1 MRLRSLA
8 DPRGAIAEARDGET
22 GAVTAEFA
30 VALPAV
36 VGVLALCLG
45 AVGAVSTHTILT
57 SVAVDSARVWARGE
71 SWDAVQASVALRQ
84 PAATAVGTETGGA
97 GGDVS
102 RDGTATF
109 ALGERCV
116 SLSMPLRLGSWI
128 ELGIVIEETA
138 CAPIEP

>member
-1 MRLRSLA
+1 MTK
-8 DPRGAIAEARDGET
+8 DGGES

-45 AVGAVSTHTILT
+45 AVGAVSTQTILT
-57 SVAVDSARVWARGE
+57 SLAVDSARVWARGE
-71 SWDAVQASVALRQ
+71 PWEAVLASVARRQ
-84 PAATAVGTETGGA
+84 PAATAIGTE
-97 GGDVS
+97 
-102 RDGTATF
+102 RPGTAGESGTGASRTGL

-116 SLSMPLRLGSWI
+116 TLGMPLRLGSWI
-128 ELGIVIEETA
+128 ELGVMIEETA